1 MGGPPC
7 CHPAFVPHRSLRRC
21 VPYLQLLS
29 LALAAI
35 LGVAGGTWA
44 IANSIGKVELSLTKD
59 MSDMREQAARFEG
72 FTAATLKHH
81 GELLQELKSGQQ
93 ELLKEVQ
100 QLKPTKG

>member
-1 MGGPPC
+1 M
-7 CHPAFVPHRSLRRC
+7 
-21 VPYLQLLS
+21 
-29 LALAAI
+29 
-35 LGVAGGTWA
+35 AGGTWA
-44 IANSIGKVELSLTKD
+44 VVYSIGKVELSLTKDMSVMRSDMHKD